1 LAPQGFFAAHGFLV
15 AQGFFA
21 AQGLAFFLDFAMHGC
36 LPAQGFIPAQGLAL
50 LALCERAAQGLVA
63 PHGAASAAPLI
74 AAASAPEEIRVF
86 ASVSNFMVV
95 LLGLKA

>member
-1 LAPQGFFAAHGFLV
+1 LA

-36 LPAQGFIPAQGLAL
+36 LPAQGFMPAQGLAL
-50 LALCERAAQGLVA
+50 LVLCERAAQGLAA
-63 PHGAASAAPLI
+63 PQGAARAALLM

-86 ASVSNFMVV
+86 ARVSNFMVV
-95 LLGLKA
+95 LLECKAWPNWRMQGLVA